1 MDELIGAES
10 LSQRYAF
17 LARLA
22 GRLPDLETIVHDD
35 ACHLRL
41 MAESKMATT
50 DIAKRLVS
58 MKYIVDEYHASG
70 HVGKWCSTACLP
82 GLASNKDMLRG
93 FPTNI
98 CEIMN
103 SELSPLGHTV
113 HHMGRWVFQ
122 LAVQEY
128 VDVLN
133 MKTLQNHAV
142 RRKAAER
149 KASRDAAKQVCPP
162 CVDG

>member
-22 GRLPDLETIVHDD
+22 VRLPDLGTVVHDD

-41 MAESKMATT
+41 MAESQTT
-50 DIAKRLVS
+50 RTAIAKRLAS

-70 HVGKWCSTACLP
+70 HVGKRCSTTCLP
-82 GLASNKDMLRG
+82 SLSFNQDQLRG

-98 CEIMN
+98 CETMN

-133 MKTLQNHAV
+133 MKTLQNHAARWEV
-142 RRKAAER
+142 A
-149 KASRDAAKQVCPP
+149 
-162 CVDG
+162 